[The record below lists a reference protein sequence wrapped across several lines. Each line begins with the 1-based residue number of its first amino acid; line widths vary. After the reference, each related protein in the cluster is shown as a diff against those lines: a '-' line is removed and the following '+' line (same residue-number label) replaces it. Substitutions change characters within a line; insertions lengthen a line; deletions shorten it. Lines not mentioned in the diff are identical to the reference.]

1 MLLIHGGPNGA
12 YGPSFQFSAQ
22 IFAARG
28 YVVLYTNPRG
38 STTYGQEF
46 TCAIDKNWG
55 DVDYDDIMS
64 GVDWVVARGLADAE
78 RLFVHGWSFGGYMTC
93 WLVTQ
98 TQRFRAACGG
108 AVVTNLLSGYGTS
121 DIPWADEYEY
131 GGQPWRDYVHLLQHS
146 PLAHV
151 ENVTTPLML
160 LHGEDDLR
168 CPIGQSEEFY
178 RALKR
183 LGKEAVFIRYPGEY
197 HGLRR
202 PMHRVDRY
210 ERLLAWF
217 DYHGR
222 QA

>member
-1 MLLIHGGPNGA
+1 MPGVGDIC
-12 YGPSFQFSAQ
+12 AQ
-22 IFAARG
+22 IFAAQG

-38 STTYGQEF
+38 STTYGQDF

-55 DVDYDDIMS
+55 VVDYLDIMR
-64 GVDWVVARGLADAE
+64 GVDEVIDRDLADPE

-98 TQRFRAACGG
+98 TNRFRAACGG
-108 AVVTNLLSGYGTS
+108 AIVANMLSGYGTS
-121 DIPWADEYEY
+121 DIIWSDEYEY
-131 GGQPWRDYVHLLQHS
+131 GGQPWKDYVHLIERS
-146 PLAHV
+146 PIGHV
-151 ENVTTPLML
+151 HKVETPIML

-178 RALKR
+178 ASLRR
-183 LGKEAVFIRYPGEY
+183 LGKDAVMIRYPGEY

-202 PMHRVDRY
+202 PLHRVDRY

-217 DYHGR
+217 NHY
-222 QA
+222 QEV